1 MTDRDARLAV
11 TALSSLHQETCKRS
25 HCFTKAKLDLA
36 YFCVLPSDLE
46 DDCVPDSLQVGHGL
60 RLELPYCF
68 KSFFIFK
75 GGRKYLCS
83 EHLQNGHLKVSCDC
97 ASPGAHLDMFDTL
110 CQLYNNTA
118 PRPDSVSSD
127 SDD

>member
-25 HCFTKAKLDLA
+25 HCFTRANLNLA

-68 KSFFIFK
+68 KSFFINSSVEIPDGLLKRFMQSRQF
-75 GGRKYLCS
+75 GS
-83 EHLQNGHLKVSCDC
+83 E
-97 ASPGAHLDMFDTL
+97 
-110 CQLYNNTA
+110 
-118 PRPDSVSSD
+118 REI
-127 SDD
+127 